1 MEYKQAELSP
11 QLQWSLQALAQDS
24 ETQFALYQCYNE
36 AADDLVLDF
45 ETYVLREDE
54 NFLSLNQ
61 DIAQLDDLI
70 ESKSGI
76 QGFWNAEAMRNSD
89 FWQEIRLLSKKI
101 LDGRGLPT
109 SAPEPIPNIFIN
121 VDEVPKDGWK
131 LLKFVRWLRQ

>member
-1 MEYKQAELSP
+1 M
-11 QLQWSLQALAQDS
+11 
-24 ETQFALYQCYNE
+24 
-36 AADDLVLDF
+36 LDF

-76 QGFWNAEAMRNSD
+76 QGFWNAEAMRNSE
-89 FWQEIRLLSKKI
+89 FWQEIRLLSKQI

-131 LLKFVRWLRQ
+131 LLKFVRWLVR